1 MNIFGEAISAFLS
14 GVFRYL
20 PGFSSDW
27 PFLYCVNGCV
37 AVVLLQIKKNM
48 SMRTNQQG
56 GFINGGHPATIV
68 EYSCNGCGIYQ

>member
-1 MNIFGEAISAFLS
+1 MNIFVEAISAFLS

-37 AVVLLQIKKNM
+37 AVVLLQIKK
-48 SMRTNQQG
+48 S
-56 GFINGGHPATIV
+56 I
-68 EYSCNGCGIYQ
+68 

>member
-37 AVVLLQIKKNM
+37 AVVLLQIKKN
-48 SMRTNQQG
+48 
-56 GFINGGHPATIV
+56 I
-68 EYSCNGCGIYQ
+68 